1 MSKPFDATLKGL
13 LEDSPEDWPV
23 LAGYPPG
30 ETEVIDADVSTY
42 SGAADKVLRVRGA
55 PDWIQHV
62 EFQAGPDASLPRRL
76 HVGNT
81 LLDDRQHLMV
91 RSVVV
96 LLRPEAFLANLTGV
110 YERRFAGEAAHST
123 FRYTVLKVWELPV
136 ERLLRGGLGLLPL
149 APIADVSANE
159 LPGVIEQMKGRM
171 RGRRARSEAPRLWT
185 ATYVLLGMR
194 YSEGLAA
201 RLLEGI
207 TMMEES
213 VTYQAII
220 RKGVAKGRVEGARSL
235 LLHQAEVRFGRP
247 SPAAAAAVGA
257 IDDVDELDR
266 LGERVLTASSWEDL
280 LRGPSPSPRRRKRK
294 P

>member
-1 MSKPFDATLKGL
+1 MGKPFDATLKGL
-13 LEDSPEDWPV
+13 LEDSPGDWPV
-23 LAGYPPG
+23 LAGFPPG

-42 SGAADKVLRVRGA
+42 SGAADKVLRVGGA

-81 LLDDRQHLMV
+81 LLDDRHRLMV

-96 LLRPEAFLANLTGV
+96 LLRPEAFLANLTGF
-110 YERRFAGEAAHST
+110 YERRFPGEAAHST
-123 FRYTVLKVWELPV
+123 FRYTVLKVWELPF

-149 APIADVSANE
+149 APIADVKQAE
-159 LPGVIEQMKGRM
+159 LPGVVERIKDRL
-171 RGRRARSEAPRLWT
+171 RGRRARNEAPRVWT

-194 YSEGLAA
+194 YSEEVAA
-201 RLLEGI
+201 RVLEGV
-207 TMMEES
+207 TTMEES

-220 RKGVAKGRVEGARSL
+220 RKGKEQGRLEGARANV
-235 LLHQAEVRFGRP
+235 LHLAEIRFGP
-247 SPAAAAAVGA
+247 PNPAAAAAIAA
-257 IDDVDELDR
+257 IDDLDALDR
-266 LGERVLTASSWEDL
+266 LLERVLTAASWEDL

-294 P
+294 A